1 MAGNKIQQI
10 IEILTKGGKKSE
22 KEIKGVSNSLGG
34 LAKKAGIAAAAYFG
48 TGMLLD
54 AVKQSVTAFAQQ
66 EQAEKKLEFAAGS
79 MSTSLIKQAQ
89 ALQRVTRFGDEAI
102 IAQQA
107 YLASLGLTEDQ
118 IKDTISASLDLSAAT
133 GMSLESAVMNTSKTL
148 SGMAGE
154 LGEKLGPGF
163 RELSQE
169 ALKAGDGIKFIA
181 EQFGGTAVADA
192 ETFTG
197 QIDQMWNAFGDLQ
210 EELGERFAP
219 TILNIVDGFKD
230 WIELDPAEEALKE
243 KNEFNNLLEVLKKAN
258 TETSTRKL
266 AISKLKEEYSGYL
279 GDLDIEKA
287 TLEDIN
293 KLQTEQIE
301 LMERRVTELMFA
313 KEMETAT
320 QNRIAAEYKLFQLE
334 QEASKERTFEI
345 SRQGMTKLDWD
356 MQAIEKQKEI
366 IQGYVDEE
374 NQIRTNQK
382 AFLDG
387 KNSTLDN
394 NTDIVDSNEEVSGS
408 YIKLNDLKVKN
419 IGLTEDS
426 LSLSTADTKNE
437 EKKQEALIEQAKIQE
452 AMNSS
457 KEKMQIKIMELK
469 KAEKV
474 DDVKEALRTAY
485 GMAGDAYRS
494 LAKVPFV
501 GPILGAAAA
510 TAALALGVKWAGKI
524 AGFAQGGDFITNGP
538 QMIMVGDNPSGKER
552 VQVTPLG
559 GDPNIN
565 GPQGANITMNVTG
578 NVMTQDFVEG
588 ELLESIKEGLRV
600 GGDIG
605 L

>member
-10 IEILTKGGKKSE
+10 IEIITKGAGKSK
-22 KEIKGVSNSLGG
+22 KDVDGVSTSLGS

-48 TGMLLD
+48 SGMLLD
-54 AVKQSVTAFAQQ
+54 AVKQSITAFAQQ

-79 MSTSLIKQAQ
+79 MSSALIKQAQ
-89 ALQRVTRFGDEAI
+89 ALQKVTRFGDEAI

-107 YLASLGLTEDQ
+107 YLASLGLSEQQ
-118 IKDTISASLDLSAAT
+118 IKDTISASLDLAAAT

-154 LGEKLGPGF
+154 LGEKLGPAF
-163 RELSQE
+163 IELDQD
-169 ALKAGDGIKFIA
+169 ALKAGEGIKFIA
-181 EQFGGTAVADA
+181 EQFGGTARADA
-192 ETFTG
+192 ETFSG
-197 QIDQMWNAFGDLQ
+197 QIEQMQNAFGDLQ

-219 TILNIVDGFKD
+219 TILNIVNGFKD

-243 KNEFNNLLEVLKKAN
+243 KTEFNGLLEILKNTN

-266 AISKLKEEYSGYL
+266 AISRLKEEYSGYL

-287 TLEDIN
+287 SLEDIN
-293 KLQTEQIE
+293 KLQTEQIK
-301 LMERRVTELMFA
+301 LMEQRVTELMFS

-320 QNRIAAEYKLFQLE
+320 ENRIAAEYKLFQLE
-334 QEASKERTFEI
+334 QEASKKRTHEI
-345 SRQGMTKLDWD
+345 SRQGMTKADWD
-356 MQAIEKQKEI
+356 AQAISRQQEI

-374 NQIRTNQK
+374 NAIRANQK

-387 KNSTLDN
+387 KDSTLEGN
-394 NTDIVDSNEEVSGS
+394 AEIVDSNEEVSGS
-408 YIKLNDLKVKN
+408 YIKLNDLKAKN
-419 IGLTEDS
+419 IGLTEDD
-426 LSLSTADTKNE
+426 LSLSNADTKNE
-437 EKKQEALIEQAKIQE
+437 EKKQEALISQAKIQS
-452 AMNSS
+452 AMASS

-469 KAEKV
+469 KLERA
-474 DDVKEALRTAY
+474 DDVKEAMRTAY

-494 LAKVPFV
+494 LAKIPLV
-501 GPILGAAAA
+501 GPVLGAIAAAA
-510 TAALALGVKWAGKI
+510 ALSLGMKWAGKI
-524 AGFAQGGDFITNGP
+524 AGFAKGGDFVTDGP
-538 QMIMVGDNPSGKER
+538 QMIMVGDNPSGRER

-559 GDPNIN
+559 GDPNVN
-565 GPQGANITMNVTG
+565 GPQGANITLNLTG

-605 L
+605 I

>member
-10 IEILTKGGKKSE
+10 IEIITKGAGKSK
-22 KEIKGVSNSLGG
+22 KDVDGVSTSLGS

-48 TGMLLD
+48 SGMLLD
-54 AVKQSVTAFAQQ
+54 AVKQSITAFAQQ

-79 MSTSLIKQAQ
+79 MSSALIKQAQ
-89 ALQRVTRFGDEAI
+89 ALQKVTRFGDEAI

-107 YLASLGLTEDQ
+107 YLASLGLSEQQ
-118 IKDTISASLDLSAAT
+118 IKDTISASLDLAAAT

-154 LGEKLGPGF
+154 LGEKLGPAF
-163 RELSQE
+163 RELDQD
-169 ALKAGDGIKFIA
+169 ALKAGEGIKFIA
-181 EQFGGTAVADA
+181 EQFGGTARADA
-192 ETFTG
+192 ETFSG
-197 QIDQMWNAFGDLQ
+197 QIEQMQNAFGDLQ

-219 TILNIVDGFKD
+219 TILNIVNGFKD

-243 KNEFNNLLEVLKKAN
+243 KTEFNGLLEILKNTN

-266 AISKLKEEYSGYL
+266 AISRLKEEYSGYL

-287 TLEDIN
+287 SLEDIN
-293 KLQTEQIE
+293 KLQTDQIK
-301 LMERRVTELMFA
+301 LMEQRVTELMFS

-320 QNRIAAEYKLFQLE
+320 ENRIAAEYKLFQLE
-334 QEASKERTFEI
+334 QEASKKRTHEI
-345 SRQGMTKLDWD
+345 SRQGMTKADWD
-356 MQAIEKQKEI
+356 AQAISRQQEI

-374 NQIRTNQK
+374 NAIRANQK

-387 KNSTLDN
+387 KDSTLEGN
-394 NTDIVDSNEEVSGS
+394 AEIVDSNEEVSGS
-408 YIKLNDLKVKN
+408 YIKLNDLKAKN
-419 IGLTEDS
+419 IGLTEDD
-426 LSLSTADTKNE
+426 LSLSNADTKNE
-437 EKKQEALIEQAKIQE
+437 EKKQEALISQAKIQS
-452 AMNSS
+452 AMASS

-469 KAEKV
+469 KLERA
-474 DDVKEALRTAY
+474 DDVKEAMRTAY

-494 LAKVPFV
+494 LAKIPLV
-501 GPILGAAAA
+501 GPVLGAIAAAA
-510 TAALALGVKWAGKI
+510 ALSLGMKWAGKI
-524 AGFAQGGDFITNGP
+524 AGFAKGGDFVTDGP
-538 QMIMVGDNPSGKER
+538 QMIMVGDNPSGRER

-559 GDPNIN
+559 GDPNVN
-565 GPQGANITMNVTG
+565 GPQGANITLNLTG

-605 L
+605 I